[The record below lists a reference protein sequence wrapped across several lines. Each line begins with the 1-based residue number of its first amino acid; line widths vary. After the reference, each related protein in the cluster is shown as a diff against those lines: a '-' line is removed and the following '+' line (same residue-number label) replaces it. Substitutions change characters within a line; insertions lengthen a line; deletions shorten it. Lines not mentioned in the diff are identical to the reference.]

1 MDATVEPATTD
12 GQVRAAAR
20 LFRQMLDECA
30 GSYAADE
37 PPTGRHDAR
46 AHDARDGRGGR
57 PDARGDLRGLALR
70 VFAPA

>member
-12 GQVRAAAR
+12 DQVRAAAR

-37 PPTGRHDAR
+37 PLGRM
-46 AHDARDGRGGR
+46 
-57 PDARGDLRGLALR
+57 LRGVRER
-70 VFAPA
+70 VWFFAEPGGEPHAILNRKR